1 MQNWIQLGSTGI
13 FSAKEWN
20 DFESPW
26 NRENG
31 RGIAEEELLG
41 LEVCKGTVLNL
52 AGLYDDEVRRPRN
65 WVGRVA
71 KSKVS
76 FRVIFFLGFKLMLW
90 VVERKS

>member
-1 MQNWIQLGSTGI
+1 MHEGEGRVQNWIQLGSTGI

-31 RGIAEEELLG
+31 RGIAEEELMGLG
-41 LEVCKGTVLNL
+41 ICRALVLNL

-65 WVGRVA
+65 WVVRVA

-76 FRVIFFLGFKLMLW
+76 FFRDLSWF
-90 VVERKS
+90 